1 MEFSVIIP
9 VFNDPKGLRDTLDS
23 VIKQDY
29 LKSKYEIIVVDN
41 GSTDSTVDVA
51 KLYLN
56 NYPKLIKYIAQSN
69 NLGSYSARNLGIS
82 QAKGKFISF
91 IDADMTVK
99 KDWLKKINKIIGN
112 SNIGY
117 LGCRVRVFSKEN
129 NLASLYNVLNHFS
142 VKERMEKEHYAPT
155 CCLTVKR
162 DVLKK
167 IGSFDDRLFSGGDH
181 MFGIKAW
188 NSGVKF
194 KYSDKIVMY
203 HPARSSIYA
212 LTKKAMRIGLYG
224 RGGVSKLYP
233 EMRND
238 INQLYLNYKRYLPSK
253 FWHIR
258 HRYKC
263 GYSFKISTII
273 FLSIFPPIIHYL
285 TLFGYIR
292 SKIISSPLK
301 NNLGSK

>member
-142 VKERMEKEHYAPT
+142 VKERMEK
-155 CCLTVKR
+155 
-162 DVLKK
+162 
-167 IGSFDDRLFSGGDH
+167 
-181 MFGIKAW
+181 
-188 NSGVKF
+188 
-194 KYSDKIVMY
+194 
-203 HPARSSIYA
+203 
-212 LTKKAMRIGLYG
+212 
-224 RGGVSKLYP
+224 
-233 EMRND
+233 
-238 INQLYLNYKRYLPSK
+238 
-253 FWHIR
+253 
-258 HRYKC
+258 
-263 GYSFKISTII
+263 
-273 FLSIFPPIIHYL
+273 
-285 TLFGYIR
+285 
-292 SKIISSPLK
+292 
-301 NNLGSK
+301 